1 MVLKAL
7 SAQKTTTD
15 FPWLLAQRFTC
26 SAISIFWIHNQW
38 MCYWVF
44 SQIRFSMTIYICLYV
59 LLLPWPERRKRTRT
73 WHRSSNEYGL
83 WSPRNGPIAAVAFV
97 PCLKGRLLLRE
108 TGAYHGIVMEM
119 QSSQF
124 FLFRL
129 DSFFVDWC
137 IEKPLASSFQL
148 SGIYK
153 SIEEVRAR
161 VDSKERA
168 WAVQKYIE
176 KPLLI
181 HHRTLFGWCWGFVQN
196 MSWARQSY

>member
-1 MVLKAL
+1 
-7 SAQKTTTD
+7 
-15 FPWLLAQRFTC
+15 
-26 SAISIFWIHNQW
+26 

-44 SQIRFSMTIYICLYV
+44 SQIRFSMTIYV

-83 WSPRNGPIAAVAFV
+83 WSPRNGPIVAVAFV
-97 PCLKGRLLLRE
+97 PCLKGRLLLRKTGE
-108 TGAYHGIVMEM
+108 TGAYHGIVMKM
-119 QSSQF
+119 QSSQL

-129 DSFFVDWC
+129 VSFSCRLVYWGTSRF
-137 IEKPLASSFQL
+137 EL

-181 HHRTLFGWCWGFVQN
+181 HHRILSGWCLGFVHN
-196 MSWARQSY
+196 MSWAQQSY